1 MVAVLAERA
10 ERGVVRE
17 DVAALE
23 VLDPGDVGVAMVAY
37 VRVSAPKTE
46 EAEGET
52 EAAAEGKEPTGEASK
67 E

>member
-1 MVAVLAERA
+1 VSGLDIGDSIKVQDIKVPD
-10 ERGVVRE
+10 GI
-17 DVAALE
+17 E

-52 EAAAEGKEPTGEASK
+52 EAAAEGKEAAGEASK